1 MRIPETHHWSF
12 WYTHD
17 YKKQEREGLIWC
29 YNLSQRLLMHNII
42 SPFVEDE
49 SLIFDYPYQ
58 SNYFNVSICHLV
70 LNSVSWYLVILIHI
84 HWRISVTFSPQYLFY
99 NPSAKI
105 MNRGDTYMYDTFILL
120 SIRIIQLNEHLNLL
134 KNCAGW
140 CISRENAIHIH
151 RLGLVWSTI

>member
-1 MRIPETHHWSF
+1 MLQFVPKVVDAQHHFSFCWGWIIDIWLSIPIKTILMF
-12 WYTHD
+12 RYT
-17 YKKQEREGLIWC
+17 KL
-29 YNLSQRLLMHNII
+29 YN
-42 SPFVEDE
+42 
-49 SLIFDYPYQ
+49 
-58 SNYFNVSICHLV
+58 CHLV
-70 LNSVSWYLVILIHI
+70 LDSVSWYLVILIHI

-151 RLGLVWSTI
+151 RLGRVWSAI